1 MGRGVNKLLL
11 IGNVGRDPET
21 RVTSGD
27 NPKMVVTFPL
37 ATGEKDRTQ
46 WHRIVCFEPIAK
58 NVELYVKK
66 GSKLYVEGE
75 VRYRSWIDKQTGE
88 KKYMTEIVPHM
99 IEFLSGAIRHDV
111 TDNTQLT
118 GAEQPQQAL
127 QQQEPAAQPPK
138 KSPYEA
144 VPNSGDFGADLS
156 DDIPF

>member
-11 IGNVGRDPET
+11 IGNVGRDPEV
-21 RVTSGD
+21 RVTPGD
-27 NPKMVVTFPL
+27 NPKMIVSFPL

-46 WHRIVCFEPIAK
+46 WHKITCFDPIAK

-66 GSKLYVEGE
+66 GAKLYVEGE
-75 VRYRSWIDKQTGE
+75 VRYSNWIDKNTGE

-99 IEFLSGAIRHDV
+99 IEFLSGTVRHDV

-118 GAEQPQQAL
+118 AAEQPQQAL
-127 QQQEPAAQPPK
+127 QEPVQPTPK
-138 KSPYEA
+138 PSPYES
-144 VPNSGDFGADLS
+144 VPNANDFGAGLD